1 VAGHVARTVCS
12 IAAGIVPANER
23 QITAGGGP
31 ISMRF
36 EGQVAI
42 ITGAARGIGE
52 AIARRLAS
60 EGARVVIADID
71 ETAAQAA
78 ATAIG
83 DRVVAQRLDVTS
95 PESWES
101 AVGATLDR
109 QGRIDALVNNAGIAG
124 RSAAIW
130 DLTVD
135 EWRELLDIDLTGVFL
150 GCRAVIPAMVAAG
163 SGRIVN
169 IASIAGKEGNPNA
182 VPYSAAKAGV
192 IGLTKAVAKEV
203 ATKGVLVNAVAPA
216 EIETPILA
224 QVSEE
229 HIRYMTSRIPMGR
242 VGKPEEVAALVA
254 FLCSRELTF
263 STGAVYDI
271 SGGRATY

>member
-1 VAGHVARTVCS
+1 
-12 IAAGIVPANER
+12 
-23 QITAGGGP
+23 
-31 ISMRF
+31 MRF
-36 EGQVAI
+36 EGQSAI
-42 ITGAARGIGE
+42 VTGAARGIGE

-60 EGARVVIADID
+60 EGAAVMIADVD
-71 ETAAQAA
+71 EDAASAA
-78 ATAIG
+78 AASMG
-83 DRVVAQRLDVTS
+83 DLVLGQRLDVTE
-95 PESWES
+95 PASWDA
-101 AVGATLDR
+101 AVRTALDR
-109 QGRIDALVNNAGIAG
+109 WGRIDALVNNAGIAG
-124 RSAAIW
+124 RSAPIW
-130 DLTVD
+130 ELAVD
-135 EWRELLDIDLTGVFL
+135 EWQQVVDIDLTGVFL
-150 GCRAVIPAMVAAG
+150 GCRAVIPIMVEAG
-163 SGRIVN
+163 MGRIVN

-216 EIETPILA
+216 VIETPILE

-254 FLCSRELTF
+254 FLCSADLSF
-263 STGAVYDI
+263 STGSVYDI